1 MARLHRCAAQRVD
14 RQSQRLVRV
23 LPWCREA
30 RENPRFGMSR
40 YIAHTLSIA
49 HKCRE
54 RVRRNY
60 FIVSRWG
67 GTAYIGVRQSAL
79 RRAR

>member
-23 LPWCREA
+23 LPWCRKA

-54 RVRRNY
+54 RVRRNDCMTCHNGMPR
-60 FIVSRWG
+60 IRLH
-67 GTAYIGVRQSAL
+67 ALGVGSK
-79 RRAR
+79 

>member
-23 LPWCREA
+23 LPWCRKA

-54 RVRRNY
+54 RVRRNP
-60 FIVSRWG
+60 FTTIAQ
-67 GTAYIGVRQSAL
+67 AYHERVGM
-79 RRAR
+79 